1 MKKTLLYLLAAAIL
15 GILVTVVP
23 ITVVPLV
30 PVAKTGIEGDPQ
42 WASQPRSLGQG
53 LKQLEGGDGSNSSQ
67 VNGSDLTVLA
77 ISFIIALLAY
87 TLIRRRA
94 PRRYDTQLGVQAK

>member
-23 ITVVPLV
+23 LITI
-30 PVAKTGIEGDPQ
+30 AQTGIGGNTQNTPQ
-42 WASQPRSLGQG
+42 AKSLGQG
-53 LKQLEGGDGSNSSQ
+53 LKQLDGGDGSNSSQ
-67 VNGSDLTVLA
+67 VNSTDLTVLA

-87 TLIRRRA
+87 TLIGPKA
-94 PRRYDTQLGVQAK
+94 PRRYNMRLGVPPY